1 MTFQD
6 LLILFGAPILVVVA
20 VFTVVFLRHP
30 RPQSRY
36 RAGEPYNFKPVW
48 FVARNGAVADTSG
61 SGTASETTID
71 DAHGAAALEPA
82 HAESIASGPKGGS
95 HGKW

>member
-1 MTFQD
+1 MDFQD
-6 LLILFGAPILVVVA
+6 WLILFGAPILVVVT

-36 RAGEPYNFKPVW
+36 RAGRPYDFKPVW
-48 FVARNGAVADTSG
+48 FVARSVAAPGDTG
-61 SGTASETTID
+61 S
-71 DAHGAAALEPA
+71 HAAALDAA
-82 HAESIASGPKGGS
+82 HGEALASGPKGGS

>member
-20 VFTVVFLRHP
+20 VFAVVFLRHP

-48 FVARNGAVADTSG
+48 FVSRNGAVAEASG
-61 SGTASETTID
+61 E
-71 DAHGAAALEPA
+71 AHGAELESGA
-82 HAESIASGPKGGS
+82 HGEPVASGPKGGS

>member
-6 LLILFGAPILVVVA
+6 WLILFGAPILVVIA
-20 VFTVVFLRHP
+20 VFAVIFLRHP

-36 RAGEPYNFKPVW
+36 RAGQPYNFKPVW
-48 FVARNGAVADTSG
+48 FVARNGAVTDES
-61 SGTASETTID
+61 
-71 DAHGAAALEPA
+71 GAAELVTGEHGP
-82 HAESIASGPKGGS
+82 ETVSSGPKGGS

>member
-6 LLILFGAPILVVVA
+6 WLILFGAPILVVVA
-20 VFTVVFLRHP
+20 VFAVVFLRHP

-36 RAGEPYNFKPVW
+36 RAGRPYDFKPVW
-48 FVARNGAVADTSG
+48 FVARNGAVPGDAG
-61 SGTASETTID
+61 SHSAAELEA
-71 DAHGAAALEPA
+71 AHGEAV
-82 HAESIASGPKGGS
+82 ASGPKGGS

>member
-20 VFTVVFLRHP
+20 VFAVVFLRHP

-48 FVARNGAVADTSG
+48 FVARNGAVAES
-61 SGTASETTID
+61 
-71 DAHGAAALEPA
+71 AHGGAAEIESP
-82 HAESIASGPKGGS
+82 HAESVASGPKGGS

>member
-6 LLILFGAPILVVVA
+6 WLILFGAPILVVIA
-20 VFTVVFLRHP
+20 VYAVIFLRHP

-36 RAGEPYNFKPVW
+36 RAGQPYDFKPVW
-48 FVARNGAVADTSG
+48 FVARNGAVPENSG
-61 SGTASETTID
+61 SRAAEIES
-71 DAHGAAALEPA
+71 AHGETV
-82 HAESIASGPKGGS
+82 ASGPRGGA

>member
-1 MTFQD
+1 MTFQE

-20 VFTVVFLRHP
+20 VFAVVFLRHP

-36 RAGEPYNFKPVW
+36 RAGEPYDFKPVW
-48 FVARNGAVADTSG
+48 FVARNGAVAG
-61 SGTASETTID
+61 AASGTAIEGARGD
-71 DAHGAAALEPA
+71 AAAIEPV
-82 HAESIASGPKGGS
+82 ASGPKGGS

>member
-1 MTFQD
+1 MSFQD

-20 VFTVVFLRHP
+20 VFAVVFLRHP

-48 FVARNGAVADTSG
+48 FVARNGAVAEESG
-61 SGTASETTID
+61 A
-71 DAHGAAALEPA
+71 AHGAAELESGAPGA
-82 HAESIASGPKGGS
+82 PVASGPKGGS

>member
-48 FVARNGAVADTSG
+48 FVARNGAVADG
-61 SGTASETTID
+61 SSEAHGTA
-71 DAHGAAALEPA
+71 AAIEPAA
-82 HAESIASGPKGGS
+82 HAESFASGPKGGS

>member
-20 VFTVVFLRHP
+20 VFAVIFLRHP

-36 RAGEPYNFKPVW
+36 RAGDPYNFKPVW
-48 FVARNGAVADTSG
+48 FVARNGAVTGES
-61 SGTASETTID
+61 
-71 DAHGAAALEPA
+71 GAAQLAADE
-82 HAESIASGPKGGS
+82 HGTVASGPKGGS
-95 HGKW
+95 HGQW

>member
-20 VFTVVFLRHP
+20 VFAAVFLRHP

-36 RAGEPYNFKPVW
+36 RAGEPYDFEPVW
-48 FVARNGAVADTSG
+48 FVARNGAVADVP
-61 SGTASETTID
+61 E
-71 DAHGAAALEPA
+71 DAHGGAAIEPA
-82 HAESIASGPKGGS
+82 HAASVASGPKGGS

>member
-6 LLILFGAPILVVVA
+6 WLILFGAPILVVVA
-20 VFTVVFLRHP
+20 VFAVIFLRHP

-48 FVARNGAVADTSG
+48 FVARNGAVAGESG
-61 SGTASETTID
+61 LAELESG
-71 DAHGAAALEPA
+71 AHGAPTV
-82 HAESIASGPKGGS
+82 ASGPKGGS

>member
-20 VFTVVFLRHP
+20 VFAVIFLRHP

-36 RAGEPYNFKPVW
+36 RAGEPFNFKPVW
-48 FVARNGAVADTSG
+48 FVARNVADEGDHGRTAIESG
-61 SGTASETTID
+61 AGEAV
-71 DAHGAAALEPA
+71 
-82 HAESIASGPKGGS
+82 ASGPKGGS